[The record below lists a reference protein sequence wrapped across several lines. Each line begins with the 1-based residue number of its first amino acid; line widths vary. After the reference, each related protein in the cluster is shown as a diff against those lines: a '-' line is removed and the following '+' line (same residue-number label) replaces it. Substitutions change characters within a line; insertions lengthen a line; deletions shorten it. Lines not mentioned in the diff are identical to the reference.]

1 MPKYKVMSGNYAI
14 AYGAALSRVELVSA
28 YPITPQTS
36 VVEKLSELVDT
47 DRLRAKLVRVE
58 SEHSALAACIGGAS
72 AGARCFTAT
81 SSHGLLFMNEMVF
94 WAGYARL
101 PMVMAVITR
110 SIGPPWGIWSEH
122 TDILAQRDT
131 GWITLMVQTNQEAL
145 DSVIQAYMI
154 AEDPDI
160 LLPTMI
166 GLDAFIVSHTAVP
179 VDVPEQEA
187 VDSFLPKNRV
197 PGFLLDTD
205 EPKTM
210 GNLTYPE
217 WNMEFRYL
225 AEEAM
230 KKAESK
236 IVEVDRKFQKAF
248 GRSYGGLVELY
259 RMEDAKY
266 AVVAAGAHAGEA
278 MEAVDQLRS
287 QGIDAGVARIR
298 VLRPFPKDAL
308 RSALG
313 NLKGVAVIDR
323 DISLG
328 LGGIIR
334 AELTSALYG
343 LKRPPHVKGF
353 IAGLGGRDI
362 TVEDVKNAILVTTRS
377 VEEGQDEWID
387 LREEIL

>member
-1 MPKYKVMSGNYAI
+1 MSGNYGI

-36 VVEKLSELVDT
+36 VVEKLSEMVETGALK
-47 DRLRAKLVRVE
+47 AKFVRVE
-58 SEHSALAACIGGAS
+58 SEHSALAACVGGAS

-81 SSHGLLFMNEMVF
+81 SSHGLLYMNEMVF

-110 SIGPPWGIWSEH
+110 SLGPPWGIWSEH
-122 TDILAQRDT
+122 TDLLAQRDT
-131 GWITLMVQTNQEAL
+131 GWISMMVQTNQEAL

-154 AEDPDI
+154 AEDPDV
-160 LLPTMI
+160 LLPAMI

-179 VDVPEQEA
+179 VDVPDQES

-197 PGFLLDTD
+197 PGFLLDLD
-205 EPKTM
+205 SPKTM

-217 WNMEFRYL
+217 WNMEFRYQM
-225 AEEAM
+225 EEAM
-230 KKAESK
+230 KKAARK
-236 IVEVDRKFQKAF
+236 IVEVDRKFHKAF

-266 AVVAAGAHAGEA
+266 AVVVAGAHAGEA
-278 MEAVDQLRS
+278 KEAVDELRS
-287 QGIDAGVARIR
+287 QGIDAGVVRVR
-298 VLRPFPKDAL
+298 VLRPFPKEAL
-308 RSALG
+308 RAALG
-313 NLKGVAVIDR
+313 SLKGVAVIDR
-323 DISLG
+323 DLSPG

-334 AELTSALYG
+334 ADLASALYG
-343 LKRPPHVKGF
+343 INRPPLIRGF

-362 TVEDVKNAILVTTRS
+362 TVHDVEEAVKATTRS
-377 VEEGQDEWID
+377 AEEGEDEWVE
-387 LREEIL
+387 LRRENL

>member
-36 VVEKLSELVDT
+36 IVEKLSEMVETKALN
-47 DRLRAKLVRVE
+47 AKLVRVE

-72 AGARCFTAT
+72 AGARSFTAT

-94 WAGYARL
+94 WAGYSRL
-101 PMVMAVITR
+101 PIVMAVVTR

-122 TDILAQRDT
+122 TDLLAQRDT
-131 GWITLMVQTNQEAL
+131 GWMTLMVQTNQEAL
-145 DSVIQAYMI
+145 DSVIQSYYV
-154 AEDPDI
+154 AEDPEV
-160 LLPTMI
+160 LLPAMV
-166 GLDAFIVSHTAVP
+166 GLDAFTVSHTAVP
-179 VDVPEQEA
+179 VDVPDQQS
-187 VDSFLPKNRV
+187 VDSYLPSNRV
-197 PGFLLDTD
+197 PAFLLDSA

-230 KKAESK
+230 RKAERK
-236 IVEVDRKFQKAF
+236 LVDADRKFSDAF
-248 GRSYGGLVELY
+248 GRSYGGLVDLY

-266 AVVAAGAHAGEA
+266 AIVACGAHAGEA
-278 MEAVDQLRS
+278 KEAVDHLRS
-287 QGIDAGVARIR
+287 EGIVAGVARIR
-298 VLRPFPKDAL
+298 VLRPFPKETLRTAL
-308 RSALG
+308 A

-323 DISLG
+323 DLSPG

-334 AELTSALYG
+334 AELASALYG
-343 LKRPPHVKGF
+343 LKRPPIIKGF

-362 TVEDVKNAILVTTRS
+362 TVDDMEKALRSTTKAA
-377 VEEGQDEWID
+377 EEGQDEWIE
-387 LREEIL
+387 LRREIL

>member
-47 DRLRAKLVRVE
+47 DKLRAKLVRVE
-58 SEHSALAACIGGAS
+58 SEHSALAACVGGAS

-154 AEDPDI
+154 AEDPDV
-160 LLPTMI
+160 LLPAMI

-179 VDVPEQEA
+179 VDVPDQEA

-210 GNLTYPE
+210 GNLAYPE
-217 WNMEFRYL
+217 WTHGVPVSR
-225 AEEAM
+225 
-230 KKAESK
+230 S
-236 IVEVDRKFQKAF
+236 RK
-248 GRSYGGLVELY
+248 R
-259 RMEDAKY
+259 
-266 AVVAAGAHAGEA
+266 
-278 MEAVDQLRS
+278 
-287 QGIDAGVARIR
+287 
-298 VLRPFPKDAL
+298 
-308 RSALG
+308 
-313 NLKGVAVIDR
+313 
-323 DISLG
+323 
-328 LGGIIR
+328 
-334 AELTSALYG
+334 
-343 LKRPPHVKGF
+343 
-353 IAGLGGRDI
+353 
-362 TVEDVKNAILVTTRS
+362 
-377 VEEGQDEWID
+377 
-387 LREEIL
+387 